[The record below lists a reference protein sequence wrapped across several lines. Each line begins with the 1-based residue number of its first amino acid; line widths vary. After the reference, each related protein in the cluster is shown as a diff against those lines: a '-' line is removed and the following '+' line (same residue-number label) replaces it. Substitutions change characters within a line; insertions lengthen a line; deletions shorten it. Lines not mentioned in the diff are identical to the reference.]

1 MLFVVGQSTIMDKK
15 LFKEIN
21 QIIEDYKSSYIEIID
36 GLSYNQFETLKK
48 IEFYWNSRYLNGQKD
63 ELGKTK
69 PFYNISKL
77 ATNVATRATDLDI
90 KDVRITSDNPDDR
103 VRSMILNHELKN
115 WFKEANFSYTL
126 NTFGKTRAKYGG
138 ALVKKTV
145 TDGKLNIEVVDWKNV
160 ITGQTSVENETIIEV
175 HYMSPSELSKKRGI
189 WENVD
194 EAIEFA
200 KKRNNKNDTNDDKIT
215 VYEVHGEFPQSLN
228 PDIENGDENTYER
241 MVYFIAGE
249 NETEQVVL
257 WYEQEKESPYRFL
270 AWDNVPGRALGIG
283 VVEDGFE
290 AQMWTND
297 AVMAEK
303 NVMDLA
309 GKVFIKT
316 NSEQIG
322 NNALTDLENGAVI
335 KLEDGADANVMNLTP
350 NSLPQ
355 FQNTIERW
363 RAQYERATNT
373 FDAVTGETLPSNT
386 ALGSVAIQSAQA
398 SSFFD
403 YRREEAGI
411 FWKNVLMDWV
421 IPHLIKKI
429 NKKHILASDFSAD
442 EIKLIDTAFS
452 INEANTRLKE
462 AVLSGKIVT
471 QEEYDQAIEAFRTF
485 IAEDGKRRYLD
496 VPEDYFKGYEKKVSI
511 DITGESRNKQAQLQ
525 SLSTILSQV
534 ASNPGILQD
543 PNLNKIFNEILELSG
558 INFIPVQPQRAGNV
572 GNVQAPPQPALDRQT
587 QGVLPEAQQ

>member
-21 QIIEDYKSSYIEIID
+21 QIIEDYKSSYVEIID

-138 ALVKKTV
+138 ALVKKTT

-160 ITGQTSVENETIIEV
+160 VTGQTSVENETIIEV

-228 PDIENGDENTYER
+228 PDIEDGDENTYER

-257 WYEQEKESPYRFL
+257 WYEQEKESPYCFL

-363 RAQYERATNT
+363 KAQYERATNT

>member
-1 MLFVVGQSTIMDKK
+1 MLFVVGQPTIMEKK

-21 QIIEDYKSSYIEIID
+21 QIISDYKSKHVEIID

-90 KDVRITSDNPDDR
+90 KDVRVTSDNPDDR

-145 TDGKLNIEVVDWKNV
+145 IDGKLNIEVVDWKNV
-160 ITGQTSVENETIIEV
+160 VTGQTSVEDEAIIEI

-200 KKRNNKNDTNDDKIT
+200 KKRNKKSETNEDKIT

-228 PDIENGDENTYER
+228 PDIEDGDENTYER

-257 WYEQEKESPYRFL
+257 WNEQEKENPYRFL

-363 RAQYERATNT
+363 KAQYERATNT

-496 VPEDYFKGYEKKVSI
+496 VPEDYFKGYEKKISI

-525 SLSTILSQV
+525 SLFTVFSQV
-534 ASNPGILQD
+534 AENPGILQD
-543 PNLNKIFNEILELSG
+543 PNLNRIFNEMLELSG
-558 INFIPVQPQRAGNV
+558 LNFIPTQPQRAGNV
-572 GNVQAPPQPALDRQT
+572 GSMPAPQQPALDRQT